1 MASFSFLGR
10 VFVILALLC
19 TSIAGHAV
27 PLDFGSLDKR
37 QSTNLV
43 GYFGI
48 FFKGNDQ
55 RVYFYL
61 SNGNDPCSFRPLN
74 GDRPV
79 LSANGGTG
87 GVRDMS
93 IVVGDGNEKGRKWF
107 MLGTDLDI
115 TKTDFNRATR
125 TGSLSMFIWESSDLV
140 NWGGER
146 LIKVEEDIGGMLWAP
161 EGIWSSS
168 KGKYFVFW
176 SAKLYPKNDPNHQAN
191 GIKSV
196 IRGSYTSDFN
206 NFDPPFTYLD
216 ANPMSVID
224 MSILHLGGNTYVR
237 FIKNE
242 ADNSVFSEISTGG
255 LDGQW
260 SRKGV
265 IEKEV
270 EGPAPYLDNQVKGKG
285 HLLLDFFGRG
295 GYWAYESDDI
305 PSGQWRK
312 SCSGFPGGLRHG
324 FVVPVDQR
332 QYDGLSQRYR

>member
-1 MASFSFLGR
+1 MECCGPQKESGAHPKVGTWWTSSRLQLLTACR
-10 VFVILALLC
+10 EVFRLLVC
-19 TSIAGHAV
+19 EAGKLPNFNIRRITS
-27 PLDFGSLDKR
+27 S
-37 QSTNLV
+37 QE
-43 GYFGI
+43 
-48 FFKGNDQ
+48 Q
-55 RVYFYL
+55 
-61 SNGNDPCSFRPLN
+61 
-74 GDRPV
+74 
-79 LSANGGTG
+79 
-87 GVRDMS
+87 
-93 IVVGDGNEKGRKWF
+93 
-107 MLGTDLDI
+107 
-115 TKTDFNRATR
+115 
-125 TGSLSMFIWESSDLV
+125 
-140 NWGGER
+140 
-146 LIKVEEDIGGMLWAP
+146 
-161 EGIWSSS
+161 
-168 KGKYFVFW
+168 
-176 SAKLYPKNDPNHQAN
+176 YPKNDPNHQAN

-295 GYWAYESDDI
+295 GYRAYESDDI